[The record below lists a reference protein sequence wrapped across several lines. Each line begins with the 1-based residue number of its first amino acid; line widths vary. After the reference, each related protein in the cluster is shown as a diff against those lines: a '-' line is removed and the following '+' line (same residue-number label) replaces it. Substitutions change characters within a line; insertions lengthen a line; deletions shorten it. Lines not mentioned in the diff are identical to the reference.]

1 MEVAFVHCLLVVEKD
16 LADKIAFIATDY
28 IRIVF
33 GHLRTTFCG
42 ECLILPL
49 FSSECTTVVYLGGG
63 DIWPIVANAR
73 REGAARKTWAKKSQN
88 DGLRPH
94 DTGFD
99 FRFPNHI
106 VWFQGLHTDLPFQR

>member
-1 MEVAFVHCLLVVEKD
+1 MEVAFVHRLLVVEKN

-42 ECLILPL
+42 ERLILPL

-63 DIWPIVANAR
+63 DIWPIVATPGGKER
-73 REGAARKTWAKKSQN
+73 REKLGIRNQN
-88 DGLRPH
+88 YGLRPH

-99 FRFPNHI
+99 FRLPNHI
-106 VWFQGLHTDLPFQR
+106 VRFQGLHTDLPFQR